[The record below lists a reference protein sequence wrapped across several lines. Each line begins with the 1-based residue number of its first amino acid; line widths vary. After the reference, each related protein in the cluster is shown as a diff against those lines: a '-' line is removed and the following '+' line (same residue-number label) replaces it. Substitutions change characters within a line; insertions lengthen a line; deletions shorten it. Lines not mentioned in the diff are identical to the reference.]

1 MWLILQQETPDDFV
15 VATGEQHS
23 VREFCKCAFAEA
35 GIEIEFKGE
44 GVDEKGYNKATGEC
58 LIEVDPKYFCPA
70 EVETLLGDPTKAKKT
85 LGWNPTKTSFK
96 ELVHIMMQH
105 DLDYVEKERTLHK
118 R

>member
-1 MWLILQQETPDDFV
+1 M
-15 VATGEQHS
+15 
-23 VREFCKCAFAEA
+23 
-35 GIEIEFKGE
+35 
-44 GVDEKGYNKATGEC
+44 DEKGYNKATGEC
-58 LIEVDPKYFCPA
+58 LIEVDPKYFRPA
-70 EVETLLGDPTKAKKT
+70 EVETFLGDSTKAKKT